1 MIKFEKEELD
11 AAEKYADDFELKTSV
26 LHGML
31 CNAFLAGIEWQ
42 KNRYHAPDK
51 EYYGG

>member
-1 MIKFEKEELD
+1 MEKSEELK
-11 AAEKYADDFELKTSV
+11 AAEEYADFLVRYSSV
-26 LHGML
+26 AGDAVR
-31 CNAFLAGIEWQ
+31 NAFLAGIEWQ